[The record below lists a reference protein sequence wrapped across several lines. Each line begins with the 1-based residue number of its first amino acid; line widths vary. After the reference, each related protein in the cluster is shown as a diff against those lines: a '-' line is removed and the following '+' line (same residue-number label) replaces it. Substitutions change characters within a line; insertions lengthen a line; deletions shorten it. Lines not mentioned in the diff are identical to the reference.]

1 MKEET
6 GQSRKK
12 GEQSSKRREDGKE
25 EAISIVGAPDMQ
37 VISGLGWGVWG
48 SNMLLLIAACK
59 FLSQAGKQHKSFCH
73 CFLIQLISRYQVEN
87 LPISPVL
94 SAGQPQLGFSGTR
107 TGLCL
112 GWLVPVLVKIYCDN
126 NKVLLGPG
134 GQCGEN
140 EKTKP
145 GRVFS
150 SHTKLQL
157 G

>member
-1 MKEET
+1 MNALFKVEDRGGSLKEET
-6 GQSRKK
+6 GQSKK

-37 VISGLGWGVWG
+37 VTSGLGWGGLGVWG

-73 CFLIQLISRYQVEN
+73 CFLIQLISRYQVEA

-94 SAGQPQLGFSGTR
+94 SAVQPQLGFSGTR

-112 GWLVPVLVKIYCDN
+112 GWLVSRFGKN
-126 NKVLLGPG
+126 LL
-134 GQCGEN
+134 
-140 EKTKP
+140 
-145 GRVFS
+145 
-150 SHTKLQL
+150 
-157 G
+157 